1 MKLFR
6 LILFA
11 SALLGLVS
19 VARADTVLGTP
30 VTAVGSTTH
39 AVPNCPT
46 LEGSVCYN
54 TATGLTTF
62 FIPLSSANSG
72 VYGVTSVG
80 GGNTAGTF
88 SDVGSGTSNAL
99 TMNIMFSPVSLP
111 VSSASLTF
119 AFTDLDLSGWNDP
132 TGFLESVQFF
142 SATNVALTGVINS
155 KTSSGG
161 GTLAYTLTGD
171 STSQTIYFPDV
182 SSIVVQN
189 PFYVQLKFSSSY
201 NTTGENTPEDVIATL
216 NYTKAVPEPGS
227 LLLISLG
234 IIGAGGLRNRFRRP
248 R

>member
-1 MKLFR
+1 M
-6 LILFA
+6 
-11 SALLGLVS
+11 
-19 VARADTVLGTP
+19 
-30 VTAVGSTTH
+30 
-39 AVPNCPT
+39 
-46 LEGSVCYN
+46 
-54 TATGLTTF
+54 
-62 FIPLSSANSG
+62 
-72 VYGVTSVG
+72 
-80 GGNTAGTF
+80 
-88 SDVGSGTSNAL
+88 
-99 TMNIMFSPVSLP
+99 
-111 VSSASLTF
+111 
-119 AFTDLDLSGWNDP
+119 
-132 TGFLESVQFF
+132 QFF